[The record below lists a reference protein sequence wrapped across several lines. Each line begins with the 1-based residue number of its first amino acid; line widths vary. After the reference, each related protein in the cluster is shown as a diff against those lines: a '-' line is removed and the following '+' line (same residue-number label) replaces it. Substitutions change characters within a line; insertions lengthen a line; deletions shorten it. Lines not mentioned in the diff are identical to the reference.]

1 MLSIDRLGCC
11 IVALCCAGAA
21 RAETSVEYSG
31 QASAQLG
38 ALDIGSPSLPP
49 WTLAPYSFAPAP
61 NVIGR
66 FWGEFDAAPTY
77 RIDANSSFGLDIGV
91 YSNENTASTGTRAA
105 APFDNTNLYLTR
117 IKPATP
123 LDFERLALFYDG
135 AFGRLEVGFGPGVSE
150 RTAVVGPHDYGV
162 GSYAGDFPYF
172 LDKPQDVG
180 FNTVSAYG
188 SANTSPRVLY
198 LSPRAYGLQAGV
210 SYQPDTREAGFDFV
224 YGQSSLGVLGRG
236 PTATGTYE
244 AVSDGFLNVVEAG
257 VNYDQTFGGVRVQ
270 ASLAGIRGDA
280 VPSPTGAQFYGL
292 SSYQAGLQLSY
303 GDWSLGGGTV
313 NAGTSGYTKAALG
326 PRRPEQYDLYGGIQY
341 SPGKWTFGAGAL
353 YSSDEG
359 DPTFRSNRQLYVY
372 SAGARYRFNKD
383 LDLGLEVDKVESLS
397 ADWGDYRTYMAIL
410 QLRYAIAGSYP
421 MSR

>member
-1 MLSIDRLGCC
+1 MLHSSRSICFLA
-11 IVALCCAGAA
+11 ALLCAGAA
-21 RAETSVEYSG
+21 HAQTSIDYSG

-38 ALDIGSPSLPP
+38 ALDIGSPTLPP
-49 WTLAPYSFAPAP
+49 WPLTPYSFSPAP
-61 NVIGR
+61 DMIGR
-66 FWGEFDAAPTY
+66 FWGQVDAAPTY
-77 RIDANSSFGLDIGV
+77 RVDANSAFGLQLGL

-105 APFDNTNLYLTR
+105 VPFDDTNLYLTR

-123 LDFERLALFYDG
+123 LNFEELALFYDG
-135 AFGRLEVGFGPGVSE
+135 TFGRLEIGFGPGVSE

-162 GSYAGDFPYF
+162 GSFAGDYPYF

-188 SANTSPRVLY
+188 SANTSPRLFY
-198 LSPRAYGLQAGV
+198 MSPRVYGLQAGV
-210 SYQPDTREAGFDFV
+210 TYQPDTREAGFDFV
-224 YGQSSLGVLGRG
+224 YGQSSLGILGRG

-244 AVSDGFLNVVEAG
+244 GMSDGFLNVVEAG

-270 ASLAGIRGDA
+270 ASLAGIRGDP

-292 SSYQAGLQLSY
+292 ASYQAGLQLSY
-303 GDWSLGGGTV
+303 GDWSIGGGAV
-313 NAGTSGYTKAALG
+313 NAGTSGYTKA
-326 PRRPEQYDLYGGIQY
+326 PMVKQRPEQYDYYGGVQY

-359 DPTFRSNRQLYVY
+359 DPTFRSNRQLYFY
-372 SAGARYRFNKD
+372 SVGARYKFNRD
-383 LDLGLEVDKVESLS
+383 LDLGLELDKVETLS
-397 ADWGDYRTYMAIL
+397 ADFGDYRTYMAVL

-421 MSR
+421 LAH